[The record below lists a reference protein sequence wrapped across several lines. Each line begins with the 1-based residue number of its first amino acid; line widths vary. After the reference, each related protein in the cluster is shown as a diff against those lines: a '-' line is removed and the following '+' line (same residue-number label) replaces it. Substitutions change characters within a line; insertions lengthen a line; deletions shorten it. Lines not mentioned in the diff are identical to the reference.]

1 MQTPSI
7 DEIELDRVLCE
18 AQGCVRILTLNRP
31 DKFNPLDW
39 QSVKAL
45 TAALRR
51 AEDDVQC
58 RIVIVTGAGK
68 AFSAGGDLEGYI
80 GLYQRPEDF
89 QSFLDDFFVLLD
101 TIERSSRVVIA
112 AVNGHCVAG
121 GLELALAC
129 DVVVVAREARIADG
143 HLNFGQLPGAG
154 GSQRLPRAIGALRAK
169 YLILTGRAI
178 DGVEAERIGL
188 ASLAVPHAELMATV
202 LALAADMAGKS
213 ALGLAMAKRLVDDGM
228 ALPLDAALRMEIE
241 RVHGYATRSHDA
253 MEGLMAFREKRTP
266 AFEGR

>member
-1 MQTPSI
+1 MEREA
-7 DEIELDRVLCE
+7 DNLEAERVLYE
-18 AQGCVRILTLNRP
+18 AQGNTRILTLNRP
-31 DKFNPLDW
+31 DKLNPLDW
-39 QSVKAL
+39 HSVKAL
-45 TAALRR
+45 TAAVHR
-51 AEDDVQC
+51 AEADPQC
-58 RIVIVTGAGK
+58 RLVVITGAGK

-80 GLYQRPEDF
+80 GLYRRPADF
-89 QSFLDDFFVLLD
+89 QAFLDDFFILLD
-101 TIERSSRVVIA
+101 TIERSARIFIA

-129 DVVVVAREARIADG
+129 DVVVAAREARIADG

-169 YLILTGRAI
+169 YLILTGRGI
-178 DGVEAERIGL
+178 DGVEAERLSL
-188 ASLAVPHAELMATV
+188 ASLAVPRAELMATV
-202 LALAADMAGKS
+202 LALAGEMSGKS

-228 ALPLDAALRMEIE
+228 ALPLQAALRMEIE

-253 MEGLMAFREKRTP
+253 MEGLMAFREKRDP